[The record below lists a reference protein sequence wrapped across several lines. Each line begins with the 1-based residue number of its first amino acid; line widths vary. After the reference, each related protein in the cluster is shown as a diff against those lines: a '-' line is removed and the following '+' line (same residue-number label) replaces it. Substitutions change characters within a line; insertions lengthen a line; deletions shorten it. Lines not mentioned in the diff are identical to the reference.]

1 MAGKSLRVFVLV
13 FGVWV
18 VTTQANRGQAQS
30 PTFGKQVFRKQGG
43 LSFISTLSMGP
54 HGGIVVQ

>member
-1 MAGKSLRVFVLV
+1 MAVKSLRVFVLV

-18 VTTQANRGQAQS
+18 VTTQANSGQVQS
-30 PTFGKQVFRKQGG
+30 ATFGKQVFRKQGG
-43 LSFISTLSMGP
+43 LSLISTLSLGP

>member
-18 VTTQANRGQAQS
+18 VTTQANSGQVQS
-30 PTFGKQVFRKQGG
+30 ATFGKQVFRKQGG
-43 LSFISTLSMGP
+43 LSLISTLSLGP